1 MSERRFLGYC
11 GMYCGDCLGNTGV
24 IANAA
29 EDFLK
34 VLDKHEFER
43 TVEGVF
49 SEQLVEYDT
58 FIDVLEFMGGLRCKT
73 MCREVD
79 GGESTCIVR
88 QCAVDNGFHACNEC
102 KDFEACDK
110 LADHL
115 GTLHI
120 ESSRNNLRAIN
131 RMGLDE
137 WLEKG
142 KKYIYGDH
150 E

>member
-1 MSERRFLGYC
+1 MSARRLLGYC
-11 GMYCGDCLGNTGV
+11 GMYCGDCLGHTGV

-29 EDFLK
+29 EEFLK

-49 SEQLVEYDT
+49 SEQLAGYDT
-58 FIDVLEFMGGLRCKT
+58 FIDVVEFMDGLRCKT

-79 GGESTCIVR
+79 GGESTCVVR
-88 QCAVDNGFHACNEC
+88 QCTVDNGFIACNEC
-102 KDFEACDK
+102 RDLEGCEK
-110 LADHL
+110 LANHL
-115 GTLHI
+115 GDLHI
-120 ESSRNNLRAIN
+120 ESSRKNLRGIN
-131 RMGLDE
+131 RMGLDV

-142 KKYIYGDH
+142 RKHSYWNH